1 MKILRGALLSNLTL
15 THFILDVGLGRP
27 AGCMGKSLYKDF
39 GDKVYG
45 KAVKS
50 LVAIYSLQRGDNTLL
65 DVCDWLS
72 KALGPLIDIS
82 GAAFFDL

>member
-15 THFILDVGLGRP
+15 THFILDAGLCRP
-27 AGCMGKSLYKDF
+27 ARRVGTSLVKDS
-39 GDKVYG
+39 GDQVYG

-50 LVAIYSLQRGDNTLL
+50 LVAIYSRQCGDSALW
-65 DVCDWLS
+65 DVCAWLS